1 MNSISRKIK
10 RVRNCQI
17 ICVFM
22 VLLIGH
28 CISGYAGEP
37 GSNNVATQ
45 AESMIIIVGESELIK
60 TQLPTIRVSVTDPK
74 VADVTVLT
82 PYQVILQGSK
92 VGSTDLI
99 IWSDDENNIQRWKV
113 RIVLDVA
120 SYKKKLAELFPHS
133 LLEVSQ
139 SGETLIVNGLLRSA
153 NQAVQLHDYL
163 DKSGVTYVDMTSIAG
178 VQQVQLQVRVAEV
191 SRVAFRT
198 LGINS
203 TYAGTDVFGAVTVAA
218 SGGTPLLSEID
229 IGPGSAS
236 STVSSAVTLLAGIPN
251 ADLVLFL
258 QALAENQYLKLLAN
272 PTLVALSGE
281 EASFL
286 AGGEFPIPVVQGADS
301 GGGTSISVEY
311 REFGVRLKFRPTVLG
326 DGTIRLH
333 VAPEVSDL
341 SDVGSVI
348 IEGFSIPSLLT
359 RKAETT
365 LELKSGQTFV
375 MAGLIKNNIEAIRS
389 RVPGIGDLPILGPLF
404 RSVRFKRSETELVV
418 LVTASLVEPLSL
430 AQVPPLPGFLHSD
443 PNDWEFYLE
452 GRIDGRQPAKIH
464 HDDAQRLKKIGIDK
478 LMGPGA
484 WDSYDQKVPSS
495 QLNSAKVDELI
506 GIDTEGSQNN
516 EDTIDANSANL
527 PQSSLSDRNKQ
538 MDGSI

>member
-1 MNSISRKIK
+1 MNSILRKIK

-22 VLLIGH
+22 VLVMGH

-37 GSNNVATQ
+37 GSNDAATE
-45 AESMIIIVGESELIK
+45 AETMIITVGESKIIK

-82 PYQVILQGSK
+82 PYQIILQGFK

-139 SGETLIVNGLLRSA
+139 YGETLIVNGLLRSA
-153 NQAVQLHDYL
+153 DQAVQLHDYL

-203 TYAGTDVFGAVTVAA
+203 TFAGNDFFGAVTVAPA
-218 SGGTPLLSEID
+218 GGTPLLSEISV
-229 IGPGSAS
+229 GPGSAS
-236 STVSSAVTLLAGIPN
+236 STFSSAVTLLAGIPN

-286 AGGEFPIPVVQGADS
+286 AGGEFPIPVVQGTTT

-311 REFGVRLKFRPTVLG
+311 KEFGVRLSFRPTVLG

-348 IEGFSIPSLLT
+348 IEGFSI
-359 RKAETT
+359 
-365 LELKSGQTFV
+365 
-375 MAGLIKNNIEAIRS
+375 MAGLIKNNIEIIRS
-389 RVPGIGDLPILGPLF
+389 RLPGIGDLPILGPLL
-404 RSVRFKRSETELVV
+404 SSARFKRSETELVV

-430 AQVPPLPGFLHSD
+430 AQVSPLPGFLYSD

-452 GRIDGRQPAKIH
+452 GRMDGRRPAKIH
-464 HDDAQRLKKIGIDK
+464 HDDAQRLKEMGLDK

-495 QLNSAKVDELI
+495 QLNSAKVDDLI

-516 EDTIDANSANL
+516 EGTMNASSANL

>member
-1 MNSISRKIK
+1 MSRKIN
-10 RVRNCQI
+10 RIRNCQI

-45 AESMIIIVGESELIK
+45 AESMIIIVGESKLIK

-82 PYQVILQGSK
+82 PYQILLQGFK

-99 IWSDDENNIQRWKV
+99 IWSDDENIQRWKV

-153 NQAVQLHDYL
+153 NQAVQLHDFL
-163 DKSGVTYVDMTSIAG
+163 DKSGVTYVDMTSVAG

-191 SRVAFRT
+191 SRTALRS
-198 LGINS
+198 LGINAV
-203 TYAGTDVFGAVTVAA
+203 YADSPLFFGATNFTSDSGTGLFSELTLAA
-218 SGGTPLLSEID
+218 DYAD
-229 IGPGSAS
+229 IAWSAS
-236 STVSSAVTLLAGIPN
+236 SAATILAGIPR
-251 ADLVLFL
+251 AKFDILFK
-258 QALAENQYLKLLAN
+258 ALAENQYLKLLAN

-281 EASFL
+281 KASFL
-286 AGGEFPIPVVQGADS
+286 AGGEFPIPIPQDSS
-301 GGGTSISVEY
+301 GGGSTSITIEY
-311 REFGVRLKFRPTVLG
+311 REYGVRLEFQPFVLG
-326 DGTIRLH
+326 DGSIRLH
-333 VAPEVSDL
+333 VVPEVSEL
-341 SDVGSVI
+341 TTVGGVSVS
-348 IEGFSIPSLLT
+348 GFIVPALLT
-359 RKAETT
+359 RRFETT
-365 LELKSGQTFV
+365 LELKSGQTFA
-375 MAGLIKNNIEAIRS
+375 MAGLIKENVSAVRS
-389 RVPGIGDLPILGPLF
+389 RIPGLGDLPVLGPLF
-404 RSVRFKRSETELVV
+404 RSVRYTKGETELVV
-418 LVTASLVEPLSL
+418 FVTASLVEPLSL
-430 AQVPPLPGFLHSD
+430 AQVSPLPGFLHSV
-443 PNDWEFYLE
+443 PNDWEFYLD

-464 HDDAQRLKKIGIDK
+464 QDDAQRLKEIGLDK

-495 QLNSAKVDELI
+495 QLNSAKVDDLI

-516 EDTIDANSANL
+516 EDTIDASSANL
-527 PQSSLSDRNKQ
+527 PQSSLSDGNKQ